1 MASVNW
7 WIESWVTYSL
17 PVAAVCPCV
26 PGSPATFPVTLPHCI
41 CFRHKQGGGK
51 MVSSRPVQVWV
62 RGVLL
67 HILLSTNHLIH
78 SYNICVFLV
87 FTEIY
92 SVTLCMDVSVY
103 WDEDIWGHKALRDS
117 MRCLASIQVTR
128 LWEPPHGSYGCMR
141 TWYHLVMQKTSVP
154 CWQETACQPNIN
166 KE

>member
-26 PGSPATFPVTLPHCI
+26 PGSPATFPVTLPHCT

-78 SYNICVFLV
+78 SYSICVFPV

-92 SVTLCMDVSVY
+92 SVTLCMNLSVY
-103 WDEDIWGHKALRDS
+103 WDEEIWGHKENQGFHEVFGLD
-117 MRCLASIQVTR
+117 T
-128 LWEPPHGSYGCMR
+128 GDTYGYESLPM
-141 TWYHLVMQKTSVP
+141 VP
-154 CWQETACQPNIN
+154 MDVWGLGTI
-166 KE
+166 